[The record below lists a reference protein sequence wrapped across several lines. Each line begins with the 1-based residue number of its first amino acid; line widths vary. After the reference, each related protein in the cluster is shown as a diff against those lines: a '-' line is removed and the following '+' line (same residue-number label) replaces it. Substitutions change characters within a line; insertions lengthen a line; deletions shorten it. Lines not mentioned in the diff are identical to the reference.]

1 MKFNQLEVF
10 INEHN
15 EIAIKQGNEEFD
27 KRFRIVF
34 ITKDQADI
42 IADEIKKL
50 AKQLK
55 EEGENKINEK

>member
-10 INEHN
+10 INGHN

-27 KRFRIVF
+27 KHFRIVF

-42 IADEIKKL
+42 VADEIKKL
-50 AKQLK
+50 AKELK

>member
-1 MKFNQLEVF
+1 MKFNEIEVF
-10 INEHN
+10 INSHN

-27 KRFRIVF
+27 KHFRIVF

-42 IADEIKKL
+42 VADEIKRL

-55 EEGENKINEK
+55 KEGAKE